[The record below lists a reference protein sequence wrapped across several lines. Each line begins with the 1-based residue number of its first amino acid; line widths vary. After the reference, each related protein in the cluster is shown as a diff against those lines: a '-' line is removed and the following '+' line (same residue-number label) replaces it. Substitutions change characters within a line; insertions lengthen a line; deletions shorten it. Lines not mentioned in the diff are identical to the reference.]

1 MSLASVRSNRGDSY
15 EILIA
20 LRWAI
25 RMLHDP
31 AIVQIAVDSTAL
43 DVSGNPIQVDDVVIG
58 LSSQKTIYCQ
68 CKKNQQDFKPWKVA
82 DLTDDL
88 QKAAKQL
95 VRDPLGEV
103 VFYSATPFGELA
115 KLKEHAK
122 AYLDEAAYRNSLT
135 QIAGL
140 SVIGTALDTCWAIC
154 LSGTG
159 LVTFD
164 LLRRTIFESTAS
176 QSQLREELIG
186 QLRLYVTSAEVV
198 YEILIGR
205 LNRIKSRTADEA
217 GSTIPPSS
225 LTREALLR
233 LIADAGSVH
242 TSPRAEAEL
251 LQEFQTASSVGRAW
265 RRDIGSKRLPRQAL
279 EEVLAHIQTASKRI
293 LITDGPGSGKTCLL
307 LDLLERLELDPA
319 RAVLFI
325 QGRVYAEARTP
336 EERMSLG
343 LPSDIRNS
351 VARMAEYRPV
361 VVILDS
367 LDVLSLAREHGA
379 LDFLLGLMDQLSLI
393 PRVTVVAACR
403 NYDLK
408 YDSRLSH
415 RDWGQAV
422 TLGMLDWQS
431 EVVPL
436 LEEWHIDPASL
447 PEALAQLLTNPRMLA
462 IFEEVVRRGSIPA
475 ANTSQEL
482 TECYLEAVVLKDKA
496 LGESAMT
503 HLERLGQEMLT
514 SRRLSVPEFRAGLPD
529 TLLQALLST
538 GVLVESSHRAL
549 SFGHQTLLDVLAVS
563 AAQRAGETL
572 LDFIR
577 SQPATPFIR
586 PTIRSFFF
594 HLRSVDQVGFR
605 SQVRAVLDADDVAF
619 HLKRLIAE
627 SLGEIEPVDDD
638 WRLIQHLFKKR
649 HELFPSFY
657 FATRLPAWY
666 EFFLR
671 HWWPVLCEGSDST
684 WVLNHARNM
693 VVWLTAMPEQILA
706 DWLEILN
713 LAWVPSERVASTITF
728 ALHDFK
734 AWDTSGLRPLLE
746 RLLQFPREKRDFL
759 GGRIAKWVEETDGG
773 DDLLWGYIVRDVS
786 PEDVQKYHFDG
797 KLRCDPHELG
807 GDHGFLERRMQRAES
822 LLDSAIAAVEDWSQ
836 LKSGNS
842 DLANGFYEG
851 FLRETSYGKK
861 HSKVDHRHV
870 DAEDVLLRA
879 IEAACL
885 EHARADSPW
894 WHGHEAHLRQSTEG
908 ALRYIALQA
917 YAENPTANLEG
928 ISAVLLDRGMLEYR
942 WQFELGELIHVAFRL
957 LTAELQDR
965 VTSKILDLHADHFI
979 RDGAPVPWVILA
991 RRDLLAAIPCYVRSP
1006 AADVFLEEACLR
1018 YGAPEQKP
1026 HIEMRGGMV
1035 SQPFT
1040 YEKFIEASDEG
1051 VFRILDHYKDGARES
1066 WEYDNLIGGRGAVA
1080 TQLTEAASRLPN
1092 RFLPLLTGHFSR
1104 LDEDFREAILA
1115 GITNH
1120 LRYRFGNLSSSSPWS
1135 PLETPSGSMLG
1146 DLLLYEL
1153 NTHPIFW
1160 QCRREA
1166 AQALEACAHVV
1177 ETQENAEAIS
1187 FHLVGMLHADD
1198 PAPDRQ
1204 SGQNLVGIAIN
1215 STRGN
1220 AAEAALIL
1228 ANRWAEVGRPLPE
1241 LLAATLC
1248 RFANDAH
1255 PAVRTVL
1262 LRRLPSL
1269 QYRLPELGWRVFD
1282 LATDGGDTETWTE
1295 AEQCLYYTYHQ
1306 HFDIVA
1312 PYLARM
1318 YQVAAY
1324 ESWGR
1329 IAALACLSDH
1339 IPRRDFLDKLLEAKD
1354 SAAWKGAVQVFASN
1368 AGLDE
1373 HRSICLETLFWA
1385 LEHTPEP
1392 GVVTEEIHHG
1402 LFTLNPP
1409 IRGLSAEFL
1418 QRFFAA
1424 RTRANSD
1431 PHRSLFSFLEWLSA
1445 KAPNSPDEAL
1455 EAMEIM
1461 LAVEHSPSTDLW
1473 YLTDVSILSS
1483 LLQEAEERELSDGG
1497 AFLKRVIAVQDALL
1511 KTGVH
1516 GFDQWLK
1523 DAERP

>member
-1 MSLASVRSNRGDSY
+1 MSLASVRSSSGDSY

-25 RMLHDP
+25 QMLHDP
-31 AIVQIAVDSTAL
+31 AIVQVAVDSTAL

-82 DLTDDL
+82 DLADDL
-88 QKAAKQL
+88 RKAANQL
-95 VRDPLGEV
+95 VRDPLGKV

-122 AYLDEAAYRNSLT
+122 AYPDEAAYRHSLT

-140 SVIGTALDTCWAIC
+140 SAIGTALDTCWANC

-186 QLRLYVTSAEVV
+186 QLRLYVTNAEVV
-198 YEILIGR
+198 YEKLIGR

-217 GSTIPPSS
+217 GSTIPPSC

-233 LIADAGSVH
+233 LIAEAGSVH
-242 TSPRAEAEL
+242 TPPRAEAEL
-251 LQEFQTASSVGRAW
+251 LQEFQTASSVGRTW
-265 RRDIGSKRLPRQAL
+265 RRDIGSKRLPRRAL

-307 LDLLERLELDPA
+307 LDLLERLEPDPA
-319 RAVLFI
+319 CAVLFI
-325 QGRVYAEARTP
+325 QGRVYAEARIP
-336 EERMSLG
+336 EERTELG
-343 LPSDIRNS
+343 LPRDIRNS

-361 VVILDS
+361 VVIFDS
-367 LDVLSLAREHGA
+367 LDVLSLAREHGV
-379 LDFLLGLMDQLSLI
+379 LDFFLGLIDQLSLI
-393 PRVTVVAACR
+393 PRVTIVAACR

-408 YDSRLSH
+408 YDSRLAH
-415 RDWGQAV
+415 RDWDQSV

-436 LEEWHIDPASL
+436 LEEWQVDPASL
-447 PEALAQLLTNPRMLA
+447 PGALPQLLTNPRMLA

-503 HLERLGQEMLT
+503 HLERLGQEMLA
-514 SRRLSVPEFRAGLPD
+514 SRRLSVPEPRAGLPAA
-529 TLLQALLST
+529 LLQALLST
-538 GVLVESSHRAL
+538 GVLVESGHRAL

-563 AAQRAGETL
+563 AAQRSGETL

-577 SQPATPFIR
+577 SQPATPFVR
-586 PTIRSFFF
+586 PSIRSFFF

-605 SQVRAVLDADDVAF
+605 SQIRAVLDAGDVAF
-619 HLKRLIAE
+619 HLKRLIVE
-627 SLGEIEPVDDD
+627 SLAEIEPEDDD
-638 WRLIQHLFKKR
+638 WRLILHLFR
-649 HELFPSFY
+649 NHQELFPSFY

-666 EFFLR
+666 EFFQG
-671 HWWPVLCEGSDST
+671 HWWPVLCEGSNSV
-684 WVLNHARNM
+684 WALNHARHM
-693 VVWLTAMPEQILA
+693 EVWLTVMPEKILA
-706 DWLEILN
+706 NWLSILD
-713 LAWVPSERVASTITF
+713 LAWVPSERVASTISF
-728 ALHDFK
+728 AFQNFK
-734 AWDTSGLRPLLE
+734 AWNIPGLRQLLE
-746 RLLQFPREKRDFL
+746 RLLQFSGGKHDFL
-759 GGRIAKWVEETDGG
+759 GSRIAKWVEATDSG
-773 DDLLWGYIVRDVS
+773 DDLLWDYIVRDIS
-786 PEDVQKYHFDG
+786 PDDVPKFHFGG
-797 KLRCDPHELG
+797 KLRCDPHEFG
-807 GDHGFLERRMQRAES
+807 SDHGFLELRMKRSEF
-822 LLDSAIAAVEDWSQ
+822 LLDSAISALEGWSQ
-836 LKSGNS
+836 IKSGNS
-842 DLANGFYEG
+842 DLANGFAEG
-851 FLRETSYGKK
+851 FLRKTSYGTK
-861 HSKVDHRHV
+861 HSKVDHRHA
-870 DAEDVLLRA
+870 DAEDVLVRA

-885 EHARADSPW
+885 EHARANTTW
-894 WHGHEAHLRQSTEG
+894 WRRHEAHLRQSTEG
-908 ALRYIALQA
+908 ALRYITLLA
-917 YAENPTANLEG
+917 YTENPAANLEG
-928 ISAVLLDRGMLEYR
+928 IRGVLLDKGILEYR
-942 WQFELGELIHVAFRL
+942 WHYELGKLINAAFRL
-957 LTAELQDR
+957 QEEEVQDR
-965 VTSKILDLHADHFI
+965 VTSQILDLHANHFH
-979 RDGAPVPWVILA
+979 RDGAPNPWVVLA
-991 RRDLLAAIPCYVRSP
+991 RRDLLAEIPCYLRSP
-1006 AADVFLEEACLR
+1006 AADTFLEEACQR
-1018 YGAPEQKP
+1018 YGVPTQEP
-1026 HIEMRGGMV
+1026 HIESSSGWV
-1035 SQPFT
+1035 APPFT
-1040 YEKFIEASDEG
+1040 YERFNDASDEG
-1051 VFRILDHYKDGARES
+1051 VFRILDHYKERGRES
-1066 WEYDNLIGGRGAVA
+1066 WGHDNLIGGRSAVA
-1080 TQLTEAASRLPN
+1080 TQLMEAASRHPN

-1104 LDEDFREAILA
+1104 LDDDFREAILI

-1135 PLETPSGSMLG
+1135 PLETPSGSALG
-1146 DLLLYEL
+1146 KLLLDEL
-1153 NTHPIFW
+1153 NTHPVFW

-1166 AQALEACAHVV
+1166 AEALEACAHVI
-1177 ETQENAEAIS
+1177 ETQDNAEAIC

-1204 SGQNLVGIAIN
+1204 SGQDLVGIAIN

-1228 ANRWAEVGRPLPE
+1228 ANRWADACRPLPE

-1269 QYRLPELGWRVFD
+1269 QYRQPELGWRVFD
-1282 LATDGGDTETWTE
+1282 LATDGGDTETWSE
-1295 AEQCLYYTYHQ
+1295 AERCLYYAYHQ
-1306 HFDIVA
+1306 HFGTVA

-1318 YQVAAY
+1318 YDVAAY
-1324 ESWGR
+1324 EPWGR
-1329 IAALACLSDH
+1329 IAALACLSGH
-1339 IPRRDFLDKLLEAKD
+1339 IPRQDMLDKLLGATD
-1354 SAAWKGAVQVFASN
+1354 SSAWKGAVQVFASN
-1368 AGLDE
+1368 AGLEE
-1373 HRSICLETLFWA
+1373 HRTICLEMLLWA
-1385 LEHTPEP
+1385 LEHTSEP

-1409 IRGLSAEFL
+1409 IGGLSAEFL
-1418 QRFFAA
+1418 GRFFSA
-1424 RTRANSD
+1424 RNRANSE
-1431 PHRSLFSFLEWLSA
+1431 PYRSLFSFLEWLS
-1445 KAPNSPDEAL
+1445 KRAPNSPDEAL

-1461 LAVEHSPSTDLW
+1461 LAVEHNPSTDLW
-1473 YLTDVSILSS
+1473 HLTDASILSS
-1483 LLQEAEERELSDGG
+1483 LLQEAEEREQSDGG
-1497 AFLKRVIAVQDALL
+1497 AFLNRVIAVQDALL